1 MNAKMN
7 AKMIKIYQVFMA
19 VVGLGS
25 LVALGLVLLLLFGIF
40 M

>member
-1 MNAKMN
+1 MN
-7 AKMIKIYQVFMA
+7 AKMIKIYEFVMA
-19 VVGLGS
+19 IIGISG